1 MKSEEKDKIK
11 AFVEA
16 VKSPKGREI
25 IDNALDNI
33 IDNLFTYY
41 KSQTEAPADP
51 EGFEAFLADFLA
63 DLATATKQLQDMP
76 EEEALEIVSKYWGAS
91 EEGHAQPG
99 TAEIVSQNNLKK
111 PESLLIPTAKV
122 IKYLYDGKTDFTGGL
137 QPVSVGR
144 KKGLTNV
151 LVETFVTAGIDESM
165 QLSARLTRYD
175 KQVQNGIFTL
185 IENGYTAFTPK
196 QVYTAFSGKGDATP
210 QAIAQ
215 VTRSINKQR
224 TTLITIDWT
233 AHAKMNGLPI
243 DESRG
248 DYATQEENLLYLTRC
263 RIKLNGA
270 ELDGYKVI
278 RVPPLLR
285 YVKAVGQLSTI
296 DKKLLDVPVNNT
308 EGNIVLKNELIEQIE
323 AIKKGKLQK
332 VITFERLYEYKQ
344 AGTKQEKSRVRKDVE
359 AMLKE
364 WKKQG
369 FIRSYAMNKKGREF
383 HSISIQA

>member
-1 MKSEEKDKIK
+1 MKYESREEVKQ
-11 AFVEA
+11 FVEA
-16 VKSPKGREI
+16 VKSPEGREAVA
-25 IDNALDNI
+25 NAIESI
-33 IDNLFTYY
+33 IDNLFNYY
-41 KSQTEAPADP
+41 NSQAEAPEAP
-51 EGFEAFLADFLA
+51 EDFEKFVNDFWQNLIQ
-63 DLATATKQLQDMP
+63 ATKKLQEMP

-91 EEGHAQPG
+91 EGDSAEPR
-99 TAEIVSQNNLKK
+99 TAEIILQNNLKK

-122 IKYLYDGKTDFTGGL
+122 IKLLYDGKTDFTGGL

-144 KKGLTNV
+144 ARGKTNV
-151 LVETFVTAGIDESM
+151 LVETFVSAAVDESI

-185 IENGYTAFTPK
+185 IENGYSAFTAK

-210 QAIAQ
+210 QAVSQ

-248 DYATQEENLLYLTRC
+248 DYVTQEENLLYLTRC

-278 RVPPLLR
+278 NMPPLLR

-344 AGTKQEKSRVRKDVE
+344 ANTKQEKIRVRKDVE
-359 AMLKE
+359 AMLNE
-364 WKKQG
+364 WKKHG
-369 FIRSYAMNKKGREF
+369 FIKSYTMIKKGREF
-383 HSISIQA
+383 YSISIQA